1 MMALIIGLTGGIGSG
16 KTRAADIFRELGI
29 EIIDT
34 DQIAHELTY
43 PDGKAIDSI
52 RIAFGDRFVLDDGS
66 LDRSAMRK
74 LIFSDETAKNRLESI
89 LHPLIYQET
98 LQRLPLIQSEYGIVV
113 IPLLLET
120 SDYPE
125 LVNRVLVVDCP
136 ESLQISRTMLRS
148 GLSEQEVRDVM
159 AVQCSRDERL
169 ARADDVIMNNSDEPH
184 LQRQVEELHR
194 KYLTLVRGYGL

>member
-1 MMALIIGLTGGIGSG
+1 MALIIGLTGGIGSG
-16 KTRAADIFRELGI
+16 KTRAADSFRELGI

-34 DQIAHELTY
+34 DQIAHELTRSA
-43 PDGKAIDSI
+43 GKAISPI
-52 RIAFGDRFVLDDGS
+52 RIAFGDCFILDDGS
-66 LDRSAMRK
+66 LDRSAMRR
-74 LIFSDETAKNRLESI
+74 LVFSDETARHRLESI

-113 IPLLLET
+113 VPLLLEI
-120 SDYPE
+120 DGYLK
-125 LVNRVLVVDCP
+125 LVDRVLVIDCP

-148 GLSEQEVRDVM
+148 KLSEQEVRDVM

-169 ARADDVIMNNSDEPH
+169 AQADDVIVNDSGEQH

-194 KYLTLVRGYGL
+194 KYLMLARKHGL

>member
-1 MMALIIGLTGGIGSG
+1 MALIIGLTGGIGSG
-16 KTRAADIFRELGI
+16 KTRAADSFRELGI

-34 DQIAHELTY
+34 DQIAHELTRSA
-43 PDGKAIDSI
+43 GRAISPI
-52 RIAFGDRFVLDDGS
+52 RIAFGDRFILDDDS
-66 LDRSAMRK
+66 LDRSAMRR
-74 LIFSDETAKNRLESI
+74 LAFSDETARHRLESI

-113 IPLLLET
+113 VPLLLET
-120 SDYPE
+120 GNYLKLID
-125 LVNRVLVVDCP
+125 RVLVIDCP

-148 GLSEQEVRDVM
+148 KLSEQEVHDVM

-169 ARADDVIMNNSDEPH
+169 AQADDVIVNDSGEQH

-194 KYLTLVRGYGL
+194 KYLALARKHDL